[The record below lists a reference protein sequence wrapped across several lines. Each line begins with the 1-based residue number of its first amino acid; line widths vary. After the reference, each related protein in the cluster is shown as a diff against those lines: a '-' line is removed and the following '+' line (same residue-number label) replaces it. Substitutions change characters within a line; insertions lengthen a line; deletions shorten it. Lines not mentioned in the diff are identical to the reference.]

1 MVRVRRVNVV
11 GVEVFCVGFEN
22 LCSPTFVGGSN
33 ERTPVFVSDVED
45 MASEFGIVLTRE
57 ENIEREVSI
66 CSERTEVQLELFGNN
81 ELLGKE

>member
-1 MVRVRRVNVV
+1 M
-11 GVEVFCVGFEN
+11 
-22 LCSPTFVGGSN
+22 
-33 ERTPVFVSDVED
+33 FVSDVED